1 LCYQDVKSAQD
12 KTLQEGVGT
21 MKKRDYI
28 LVGVFI
34 ALMSSSI
41 LLLPTHGYAIENDE
55 CMECHSDDS
64 LERSESE
71 GMKED
76 LYIDYTNFKYSVHNV
91 NGITCVDCHS
101 EITELNWDNEVPHPS
116 SLAMVDCDGCHVEEG
131 EAYLDS
137 VHKKAGG
144 KGITIPCYACHGY
157 HYVSHLES
165 DSVYERE
172 NKFCLKCHNPDNFHD
187 WLPQKE
193 THFAFVECAVCHAPD
208 SPRYISLRFYD
219 LISNKFLETQ
229 DLLAALDTDY
239 DNFMTKLDQDKDD
252 VISLQE
258 LEDMVLLLRQKD
270 IRGTFHGELVLDLV
284 PTVHHINRGGANREC
299 EQCHNPQSPF
309 FEEVYISLNTEGGEG
324 QRQKV
329 ERRVLESYYV
339 NHFYAI
345 GGTRVR
351 YLDKIGL
358 VLIVGGLS
366 VVAGHLLARIVTAP
380 ARRSRKEKKD
390 EFSI

>member
-1 LCYQDVKSAQD
+1 MKI
-12 KTLQEGVGT
+12 KTCF
-21 MKKRDYI
+21 

-34 ALMSSSI
+34 AIISSCLI
-41 LLLPTHGYAIENDE
+41 ANHAYAIENDE

-64 LERSESE
+64 LERNESE
-71 GMKED
+71 GMKKD
-76 LYIDYTNFKYSVHNV
+76 LYIDYNRFKYSVHNV

-101 EITELNWDNEVPHPS
+101 DIEELNWDNEVPHPV
-116 SLAMVDCDGCHVEEG
+116 SLAMVDCEGCHEEQA

-157 HYVSHLES
+157 HFVTHLEA
-165 DSVYERE
+165 DSVFERE
-172 NKFCLKCHNPDNFHD
+172 NKFCLKCHNPDNFHE
-187 WLPQKE
+187 WLPQKD
-193 THFAFVECAVCHAPD
+193 THFAFVECAVCHAPE

-219 LISNKFLETQ
+219 LISKKFLGAK

-239 DNFMTKLDQDKDD
+239 DGFMEKLDQDKDGI
-252 VISLQE
+252 ISLQE

-270 IRGTFHGELVLDLV
+270 IRGTFHGELVLELV
-284 PTVHHINRGGANREC
+284 PSVHHINRGGANREC

-309 FEEVYISLNTEGGEG
+309 FEEVYISLNREDGTG
-324 QRQKV
+324 QRQRV

-366 VVAGHLLARIVTAP
+366 VVAGHLLVRIATAP
-380 ARRSRKEKKD
+380 ARRKRKVKKD

>member
-1 LCYQDVKSAQD
+1 MKIKACFRVAGFVALVNSCLISA
-12 KTLQEGVGT
+12 
-21 MKKRDYI
+21 
-28 LVGVFI
+28 F
-34 ALMSSSI
+34 AF
-41 LLLPTHGYAIENDE
+41 AIDNNE
-55 CMECHSDDS
+55 CMECHSDS
-64 LERSESE
+64 TIIRSESE
-71 GMKED
+71 GMRED
-76 LYIDYTNFKYSVHNV
+76 LFIDYNRFKYSVHNV

-101 EITELNWDNEVPHPS
+101 DIEELNWDNEVPHPT
-116 SLAMVDCDGCHVEEG
+116 SLDMVECDGCHEEEG
-131 EAYLDS
+131 KAYLNS
-137 VHKKAGG
+137 VHKKASG

-157 HYVSHLES
+157 HFVTHLEA
-165 DSVYERE
+165 DSVFERE

-193 THFAFVECAVCHAPD
+193 THFAFVECTVCHAPD

-219 LISNKFLETQ
+219 LISKQFLGAKE
-229 DLLAALDTDY
+229 LLAALDTDY
-239 DNFMTKLDQDKDD
+239 DSFMSTLDKDKD
-252 VISLQE
+252 GIISLLE
-258 LEDMVLLLRQKD
+258 LEDMVFLLRQKNF
-270 IRGTFHGELVLDLV
+270 RGTFHGELVMDML

-309 FEEVYISLNTEGGEG
+309 FEEVYITLNKDDGSG

-358 VLIVGGLS
+358 VLIVGGIC
-366 VVAGHLLARIVTAP
+366 VVMGHLLVRIVTIP
-380 ARRSRKEKKD
+380 ARRKRKEK
-390 EFSI
+390 ENGFSI

>member
-1 LCYQDVKSAQD
+1 MNI
-12 KTLQEGVGT
+12 KTCFW
-21 MKKRDYI
+21 
-28 LVGVFI
+28 VGVFI
-34 ALMSSSI
+34 AVISSWLI
-41 LLLPTHGYAIENDE
+41 AIPAHAIENDE

-76 LYIDYTNFKYSVHNV
+76 LFIDYSRFKFSVHNV

-101 EITELNWDNEVPHPS
+101 DIEELNWDNEVPHQV
-116 SLAMVDCDGCHVEEG
+116 SLAMVDCEGCHEEEG
-131 EAYLDS
+131 EAYLNS

-157 HYVSHLES
+157 HFVTHLEA
-165 DSVYERE
+165 DSVFERE

-187 WLPQKE
+187 WLPQKD
-193 THFAFVECAVCHAPD
+193 THFAFVECAVCHAPE

-219 LISNKFLETQ
+219 LISKRFFGAK
-229 DLLAALDTDY
+229 DLLTALDTDY
-239 DNFMTKLDQDKDD
+239 DGFMEKVDKDRDD
-252 VISLQE
+252 VISLGE

-270 IRGTFHGELVLDLV
+270 VRGTFHGELVLELV
-284 PTVHHINRGGANREC
+284 PTVHHVNRGGANREC

-309 FEEVYISLNTEGGEG
+309 FEEVYIALNKEDGTG
-324 QRQKV
+324 QRHKV

-351 YLDKIGL
+351 YLDRIGL

-366 VVAGHLLARIVTAP
+366 VVAGHLLVRIATAP
-380 ARRSRKEKKD
+380 ARRKRKVEKD
-390 EFSI
+390 EFST

>member
-1 LCYQDVKSAQD
+1 MKI
-12 KTLQEGVGT
+12 KTCLA
-21 MKKRDYI
+21 
-28 LVGVFI
+28 VGVFI
-34 ALMSSSI
+34 ALISSCLFS
-41 LLLPTHGYAIENDE
+41 TQAHAIENDE

-76 LYIDYTNFKYSVHNV
+76 LFIDYNSFKFSVHNV
-91 NGITCVDCHS
+91 NGVTCVDCHS
-101 EITELNWDNEVPHPS
+101 DIEELNWDNDVPHAT
-116 SLAMVDCDGCHVEEG
+116 SLAMVNCDGCHEEEG
-131 EAYLDS
+131 EAYLNS

-157 HYVSHLES
+157 HFVTHLEA
-165 DSVYERE
+165 DSVFERE
-172 NKFCLKCHNPDNFHD
+172 NKFCLRCHNPDNFHD
-187 WLPQKE
+187 WLPQKD

-208 SPRYISLRFYD
+208 SPRYISLRFFD
-219 LISNKFLETQ
+219 LISKKFLSAK
-229 DLLAALDTDY
+229 DLLEALGTDY
-239 DNFMTKLDQDKDD
+239 DNFMGKVDKDKD
-252 VISLQE
+252 GVISLSE

-270 IRGTFHGELVLDLV
+270 IRGTFHGELVLELI
-284 PTVHHINRGGANREC
+284 PSVHHVNRGGANREC

-309 FEEVYISLNTEGGEG
+309 FEEVFISLNREDGTGE
-324 QRQKV
+324 RHKV

-358 VLIVGGLS
+358 ALIIAGLS
-366 VVAGHLLARIVTAP
+366 VVTGHLLVRIVTAP
-380 ARRSRKEKKD
+380 IRRKRKEKKD
-390 EFSI
+390 EFSA

>member
-1 LCYQDVKSAQD
+1 MKF
-12 KTLQEGVGT
+12 KT
-21 MKKRDYI
+21 RF

-34 ALMSSSI
+34 ALVSSCLIS
-41 LLLPTHGYAIENDE
+41 THVFAIENDE

-76 LYIDYTNFKYSVHNV
+76 LYIDYNSFKYSVHNV
-91 NGITCVDCHS
+91 NGVTCVDCHS
-101 EITELNWDNEVPHPS
+101 DIEELNWDNDVPHPT
-116 SLAMVDCDGCHVEEG
+116 SLAMVDCDGCHEEEG

-157 HYVSHLES
+157 HFVTHLEA
-165 DSVYERE
+165 DSVFERE

-187 WLPQKE
+187 WLPQKD

-219 LISNKFLETQ
+219 LISKKFLSGKEMLT
-229 DLLAALDTDY
+229 ALGADY
-239 DNFMTKLDQDKDD
+239 DTFMDTLDKDGD
-252 VISLQE
+252 EVISLPE

-270 IRGTFHGELVLDLV
+270 VRGTFHGELVLELV
-284 PTVHHINRGGANREC
+284 PTVHHVNRGGANREC

-309 FEEVYISLNTEGGEG
+309 FEEVYITLNREDGTGE
-324 QRQKV
+324 RHKV

-351 YLDKIGL
+351 NLDKIGL

-366 VVAGHLLARIVTAP
+366 VVTGHLLVRIATAP
-380 ARRSRKEKKD
+380 ARRKRKEKKD

>member
-1 LCYQDVKSAQD
+1 
-12 KTLQEGVGT
+12 
-21 MKKRDYI
+21 MKKRNCF

-34 ALMSSSI
+34 SILSSSLI
-41 LLLPTHGYAIENDE
+41 LLPGQGYAIENDE

-64 LERSESE
+64 LERTESQ

-76 LYIDYTNFKYSVHNV
+76 LFIDYNRFKYSVHNV
-91 NGITCVDCHS
+91 NGITCVDCHADI
-101 EITELNWDNEVPHPS
+101 EELNWDNDVPHPV
-116 SLAMVDCDGCHVEEG
+116 SLAMVNCDGCHEEEG

-157 HYVSHLES
+157 HFVTHLEA
-165 DSVYERE
+165 DSVFERE
-172 NKFCLKCHNPDNFHD
+172 NAFCLKCHNPDNYHD
-187 WLPQKE
+187 WLPQKK
-193 THFAFVECAVCHAPD
+193 THFAFVECAVCHAPE

-219 LISNKFLETQ
+219 LISKKFLGSN
-229 DLLAALDTDY
+229 DMLAALETDY
-239 DNFMTKLDQDKDD
+239 DTFQDKLDKDKDG
-252 VISLQE
+252 VLSLLE
-258 LEDMVLLLRQKD
+258 LEDLVLLLRQKG
-270 IRGTFHGELVLDLV
+270 IRGTFHGELVVEMV
-284 PTVHHINRGGANREC
+284 PSVHHVNRGGANREC

-309 FEEVYISLNTEGGEG
+309 FDEVYISLNKDDGTSM
-324 QRQKV
+324 RQKV

-351 YLDKIGL
+351 SLDMIGL
-358 VLIVGGLS
+358 ALIVGGLS
-366 VVAGHLLARIVTAP
+366 VVTGHLFVRIVTAP
-380 ARRSRKEKKD
+380 ARRKRKEKKD

>member
-1 LCYQDVKSAQD
+1 MANIAHQEN
-12 KTLQEGVGT
+12 LQEVLDT
-21 MKKRDYI
+21 MKIKNCF
-28 LVGVFI
+28 LVGVFF
-34 ALMSSSI
+34 ALISSCLIS
-41 LLLPTHGYAIENDE
+41 THAFATENDE

-76 LYIDYTNFKYSVHNV
+76 LYIDYNSFKYSVHNV

-101 EITELNWDNEVPHPS
+101 DIEELNWDNEVPHPT
-116 SLAMVDCDGCHVEEG
+116 SLGMVDCDGCHEEEG
-131 EAYLDS
+131 EAYLNS

-157 HYVSHLES
+157 HFVTHLEA
-165 DSVYERE
+165 DSVFERE
-172 NKFCLKCHNPDNFHD
+172 NKFCLRCHNPDNFHD

-219 LISNKFLETQ
+219 LISKQFLGAK

-239 DNFMTKLDQDKDD
+239 DAFMDKLDKDKDG
-252 VISLQE
+252 VISLAE
-258 LEDMVLLLRQKD
+258 LEVMVLLLRQKD
-270 IRGTFHGELVLDLV
+270 IRGTFHGELVVELV
-284 PTVHHINRGGANREC
+284 PSVHHVNRGGANRDC

-309 FEEVYISLNTEGGEG
+309 FEEVYISLNKDDGTS
-324 QRQKV
+324 QRHKV

-351 YLDKIGL
+351 NLDRIGF

-366 VVAGHLLARIVTAP
+366 VVAGHLLVRVATAP
-380 ARRSRKEKKD
+380 VRRRRKEKKD

>member
-1 LCYQDVKSAQD
+1 
-12 KTLQEGVGT
+12 
-21 MKKRDYI
+21 MKIKASFMG
-28 LVGVFI
+28 GVFV
-34 ALMSSSI
+34 ALLIFS
-41 LLLPTHGYAIENDE
+41 LVPTYGHATENDE

-76 LYIDYTNFKYSVHNV
+76 LFIDYNKFKFSVHNV

-101 EITELNWDNEVPHPS
+101 DIEELNWDDDVPHLT
-116 SLAMVDCDGCHVEEG
+116 SLAIVDCDGCHEEEG
-131 EAYLDS
+131 EAYLNS

-157 HYVSHLES
+157 HFVTHLEA
-165 DSVYERE
+165 DSVFERE
-172 NKFCLKCHNPDNFHD
+172 NKFCLRCHNPDNFHD
-187 WLPQKE
+187 WLPQKD

-219 LISNKFLETQ
+219 LISNRFLKTQ
-229 DLLAALDTDY
+229 DLLEALETDY
-239 DNFMTKLDQDKDD
+239 DTFMENLDKDKD
-252 VISLQE
+252 GIVSLPE

-270 IRGTFHGELVLDLV
+270 IRGTFHGELVLELV

-299 EQCHNPQSPF
+299 DQCHNPESPF
-309 FEEVYISLNTEGGEG
+309 FEEVYISLNKEDGT
-324 QRQKV
+324 RQLHRV

-351 YLDKIGL
+351 NLDRIGFVL
-358 VLIVGGLS
+358 VIGGLCL
-366 VVAGHLLARIVTAP
+366 VAGHLLVRIATAP
-380 ARRSRKEKKD
+380 VRRKRKEKKD
-390 EFSI
+390 EFSA

>member
-1 LCYQDVKSAQD
+1 MIKIN
-12 KTLQEGVGT
+12 
-21 MKKRDYI
+21 R
-28 LVGVFI
+28 GVFYTMDI
-34 ALMSSSI
+34 KTCFMFMIGICTVLTSSCLISF
-41 LLLPTHGYAIENDE
+41 PAYAIENDE
-55 CMECHSDDS
+55 CMECHGDDT
-64 LERSESE
+64 LMRNESE

-76 LYIDYTNFKYSVHNV
+76 LYIDYNRFKYSVHNI

-101 EITELNWDNEVPHPS
+101 DIEELNYDNEVPHPT
-116 SLAMVDCDGCHVEEG
+116 SLAMVDCDGCHEEQG
-131 EAYLDS
+131 EAYLNS

-157 HYVSHLES
+157 HFVTHLQA
-165 DSVYERE
+165 DSVFERE
-172 NKFCLKCHNPDNFHD
+172 NKFCLKCHNPNNFHE

-219 LISNKFLETQ
+219 LISRKFLETK
-229 DLLAALDTDY
+229 DLLDALGTDY
-239 DNFMTKLDQDKDD
+239 ENFMDKLDKDRNG
-252 VISLQE
+252 VINLPE

-270 IRGTFHGELVLDLV
+270 VRGTFHGELVVELL

-299 EQCHNPQSPF
+299 AQCHNPQSPF
-309 FEEVYISLNTEGGEG
+309 FEEVYISLKKDDGTAL
-324 QRQKV
+324 RQKV

-345 GGTRVR
+345 SGTRVR

-358 VLIVGGLS
+358 ILIAGGFS
-366 VVAGHLLARIVTAP
+366 VVIGHLFARIVTAP
-380 ARRSRKEKKD
+380 IRQKRKKKKD